1 MQCTA
6 YATRSRGDSTSGS
19 RVITADSVVALGS
32 SPRPTTRVRR
42 SRSVKMPVSLPA
54 ASTTRTAAWRA
65 WSMRWAASLTV
76 ADSRR
81 HTGSAGER
89 MLTVSL
95 NTAELMACSS
105 RLSLWYSSSASCS
118 YMLHLPP
125 ARRAAAAYSPE
136 NFCAFPMCGHA
147 HAWTLP
153 RIWRMWF
160 RSWWTHSWRRSST
173 RSQPTLG
180 CWPPRA
186 RSPGLSPRTRLTL
199 SARMRS
205 SSATSLAAG
214 FMSSRRPRAT
224 SFWSHP
230 SSCASLVV
238 MSVLMRPAKPRR
250 SASMMW
256 PITSLIDH
264 SASPGWNVVTAGGR
278 AETSARMVA
287 TALSSSAATSAVER
301 RSAMSLHDLVRAELC
316 DVRRGEAELAQDLV
330 RVLAHIGGGR
340 AHGGG
345 RARQGGGRPLQP
357 HLAEG
362 VMLHGDGEAEMLHL
376 LVLERLL
383 DVQNGT

>member
-42 SRSVKMPVSLPA
+42 SRSVKMPASPPA

-118 YMLHLPP
+118 NMLHLPP

-147 HAWTLP
+147 HAWT
-153 RIWRMWF
+153 
-160 RSWWTHSWRRSST
+160 
-173 RSQPTLG
+173 
-180 CWPPRA
+180 
-186 RSPGLSPRTRLTL
+186 SPGLSPRTRLTL

-205 SSATSLAAG
+205 SSATSLIAG

-230 SSCASLVV
+230 SSCESLVL

-330 RVLAHIGGGR
+330 RVLAHIGGRR

-383 DVQNGT
+383 DVQDGA